1 MRFVESEAVDFLD
14 VSCKGVCVMSEDR
27 TLDVIL
33 AEWRAVEQRLLAE
46 GDEDIAAELAALRDE
61 YARAHAARREEAEE
75 LGRTPGLGLT
85 A

>member
-1 MRFVESEAVDFLD
+1 
-14 VSCKGVCVMSEDR
+14 MSDDR
-27 TLDVIL
+27 SLDVIL
-33 AEWRAVEQRLLAE
+33 AEWRALEQRLLAE

-61 YARAHAARREEAEE
+61 YARAFAARWQQAEE